1 MLARCTDRD
10 VLIVSHNK
18 KLQQLIGDMFPNFA
32 RQQNEKGGCKFG
44 IANCSVLEIYKDIGE
59 KFEETETLP
68 EVPNHPNFLKYSD
81 PENYRSEI
89 QERNEIIQQREE
101 ALEMSEKRRMIQDAS
116 SNYKLRVLFNG
127 FPDKEECVVGVS
139 KRGGAYTK
147 KRGKK
152 KGTKKNTKN
161 TKKTKKY
168 RGGASSYH
176 YLKANDHNILGAFF
190 SKQYNHAME
199 GDSLFEKMFK
209 AGANKIILVRHGNGP
224 HNKPYSDKTIVNPPL
239 TALGVYQAYLAGQ
252 AINRLG
258 VLDLGR
264 LFSLTS
270 QLKRAQQTALQFL
283 VSAFQVEG
291 SLPNTFIKNCSLC
304 LSNVYNEN
312 TQKLLKSKSFY
323 KLLDNMNSG
332 VYDLAYFTK
341 FVADYNLVNK
351 TNYDQGIASF
361 EAKRQKKRANAAL
374 EKTARAIANSVD
386 TARAEAEQQK
396 EIDRAKAEQQKLM
409 KKYKPFEC
417 WRFLNGG
424 KPVQVI
430 INQVIP
436 NQIIYQTWN
445 IELEK
450 YNEEE
455 TIMSLRDFNNLP
467 GLKPLKMCPD
477 IALQDVKSAAYRPL
491 SPFVRTDDML
501 SSPKQSIGFSG
512 RRKKEGRPAPVST
525 FPFSNKKS
533 SLGFTERRRLG
544 RLGRP
549 ATGGK
554 QKTKKRIKKT
564 KNEKK
569 NGKKNGKKKLIT
581 KRKKNKGNKNKKRT
595 RRC

>member
-1 MLARCTDRD
+1 
-10 VLIVSHNK
+10 
-18 KLQQLIGDMFPNFA
+18 
-32 RQQNEKGGCKFG
+32 
-44 IANCSVLEIYKDIGE
+44 
-59 KFEETETLP
+59 
-68 EVPNHPNFLKYSD
+68 
-81 PENYRSEI
+81 
-89 QERNEIIQQREE
+89 
-101 ALEMSEKRRMIQDAS
+101 
-116 SNYKLRVLFNG
+116 
-127 FPDKEECVVGVS
+127 
-139 KRGGAYTK
+139 
-147 KRGKK
+147 
-152 KGTKKNTKN
+152 
-161 TKKTKKY
+161 
-168 RGGASSYH
+168 
-176 YLKANDHNILGAFF
+176 
-190 SKQYNHAME
+190 
-199 GDSLFEKMFK
+199 
-209 AGANKIILVRHGNGP
+209 
-224 HNKPYSDKTIVNPPL
+224 
-239 TALGVYQAYLAGQ
+239 
-252 AINRLG
+252 
-258 VLDLGR
+258 
-264 LFSLTS
+264 
-270 QLKRAQQTALQFL
+270 
-283 VSAFQVEG
+283 
-291 SLPNTFIKNCSLC
+291 
-304 LSNVYNEN
+304 
-312 TQKLLKSKSFY
+312 
-323 KLLDNMNSG
+323 MNSG

-386 TARAEAEQQK
+386 TARAEAEQQKEIDRAKAEQQKEIDRAKAEQQK